1 MRYIKCILEEYAVAQ
16 KERDMIEIDLLKLVL
31 ILWRK
36 AWAII
41 LAAVVMGGI
50 AFGVTYNFITPKYQ
64 SSIKVYVNNTNQ
76 MNSNVISSAD
86 ISAAKSLVSTYIVTL
101 QTRTTLNQI
110 ITAAELDYTHDE
122 LKNMITAAAV
132 NSTEVFEVTV
142 TSEDPKEAALIA
154 NTIAEVLPGRISEIV
169 ENSSVRIV
177 DYAIINE
184 EPVSPSY
191 VKNVA
196 IGALAGI
203 VIAVALIFLQFVLDN
218 KIHSEEYLIEHYKYP
233 ILAVIPDLNA
243 SSKQKYYKRKKN
255 YYSSGAAVQAQA
267 QAQTDST
274 SGKAE

>member
-1 MRYIKCILEEYAVAQ
+1 MAQ

-41 LAAVVMGGI
+41 LAAIVMGGI

-64 SSIKVYVNNTNQ
+64 ASVKVYVNNASQ
-76 MNSNVISSAD
+76 VNSNAISQAD
-86 ISAAKSLVSTYIVTL
+86 INAAKQLVETYIVTL
-101 QTRTTLNQI
+101 KSRTTLNQI
-110 ITAAELDYTHDE
+110 ITESGIDYDYDE
-122 LKNMITAAAV
+122 LYEMISAAAI

-142 TSEDPKEAALIA
+142 TSEDAKEAALIA
-154 NTIAEVLPGRISEIV
+154 NTIADILPSRITEIV

-177 DYAIINE
+177 DYAIIDE
-184 EPVSPSY
+184 DPVSPSY

-203 VIAVALIFLQFVLDN
+203 VVAVALIFLQFVLDN

-233 ILAVIPDLNA
+233 ILAVIPDLNTA
-243 SSKQKYYKRKKN
+243 SKQKYYKRKN
-255 YYSSGAAVQAQA
+255 SRYNGDTASSSTE
-267 QAQTDST
+267 TDST

>member
-1 MRYIKCILEEYAVAQ
+1 MVYVYKIILEEYLVAQ

-41 LAAVVMGGI
+41 LSAIIMGGV
-50 AFGVTYNFITPKYQ
+50 AFGVTYNFIAPKYQ
-64 SSIKVYVNNTNQ
+64 ASIKVYVNNTSQ
-76 MNSNVISSAD
+76 SNTGVVSQSELVV
-86 ISAAKSLVSTYIVTL
+86 AKQLVQTYIVTL
-101 QTRTTLNQI
+101 KSRTTLNQI
-110 ITAAELDYTHDE
+110 ITEAGLEYDSDE
-122 LKNMITAAAV
+122 LNEMITAAAI

-142 TSEDPKEAALIA
+142 TSEDAKEAALIA
-154 NTIAEVLPGRISEIV
+154 NTVADILPNRITEIV

-196 IGALAGI
+196 IGVMAGI
-203 VIAVALIFLQFVLDN
+203 VVAVALIFLQFVLDN

-243 SSKQKYYKRKKN
+243 NSKQKYYKKKKN
-255 YYSSGAAVQAQA
+255 YYNSTASAT
-267 QAQTDST
+267 QTDST

>member
-1 MRYIKCILEEYAVAQ
+1 MAQ

-41 LAAVVMGGI
+41 LAAIIMGGV
-50 AFGVTYNFITPKYQ
+50 AFGVTYNFIAPKYQ
-64 SSIKVYVNNTNQ
+64 ASIKVYVNNTNQ
-76 MNSNVISSAD
+76 SSSTTTLTQSD
-86 ISAAKSLVSTYIVTL
+86 MTVAKLLVKTYIVTL
-101 QTRTTLNQI
+101 KSRTTLNQI
-110 ITAAELDYTHDE
+110 ITEAGLEYDSDE
-122 LKNMITAAAV
+122 LNEMITAAAI
-132 NSTEVFEVTV
+132 NDTEVFEVTV
-142 TSEDPKEAALIA
+142 TSEDAKEAALIA
-154 NTIAEVLPGRISEIV
+154 NTIADILPNRITEIV

-203 VIAVALIFLQFVLDN
+203 VVAVALIFLQFVLDN

-233 ILAVIPDLNA
+233 ILAVIPDLNTN
-243 SSKQKYYKRKKN
+243 SKQKYYKKKKN
-255 YYSSGAAVQAQA
+255 YYSSTASAT
-267 QAQTDST
+267 QTDST